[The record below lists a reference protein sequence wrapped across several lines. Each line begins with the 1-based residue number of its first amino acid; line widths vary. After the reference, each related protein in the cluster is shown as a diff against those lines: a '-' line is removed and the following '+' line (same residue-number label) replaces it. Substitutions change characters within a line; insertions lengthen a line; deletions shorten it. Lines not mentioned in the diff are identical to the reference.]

1 MTATVTTKYEKYAKL
16 TTART
21 RYLEAGSGPPLIMLH
36 GMGAG
41 TSANSFD
48 PILEPLAEHFH
59 VYAMDMLGFGLGDRT
74 IVDGPT
80 FSLIIDHVREFM
92 DAQGIAQASFV
103 GHSAGGWM
111 ASILAY
117 ESPERVDK
125 LVMLNSAGMNVEV
138 SAGVGPISQ
147 IPTLE
152 QLRERVG
159 GGMEDSSK
167 VSNEVLDRL
176 AEVQY
181 AALSVPGALNS
192 LDSLLHQMGTPEIRE
207 RYLIQRRL
215 PHIKAKTLV
224 VWGVGDTMDPYP
236 TWTTEYEALDGDM
249 SKSTKPWVI
258 PGARYVLQQTGH
270 SPQVESPDETI
281 ALLTSFL
288 QD

>member
-1 MTATVTTKYEKYAKL
+1 MVAVTTQEKFIQLSAG
-16 TTART
+16 RT
-21 RYLEAGSGPPLIMLH
+21 RYIEAGAGAPLIMLH

-48 PILEPLAEHFH
+48 FVLEPLAEHFH

-92 DAQGIAQASFV
+92 DTQGIEQASFV

-111 ASILAY
+111 LTILAY
-117 ESPERVDK
+117 ESPDRVNK

-152 QLRERVG
+152 QVRERVG
-159 GGMEDSSK
+159 GGMADDSK
-167 VSNEVLDRL
+167 VTSEMLDQ
-176 AEVQY
+176 AAKAQH
-181 AALSVPGALNS
+181 AALSVPGAQHS
-192 LDSLLHQMGTPEIRE
+192 LDPLLHQMGTPEVRQ
-207 RYLIQRRL
+207 RYLLQRRL
-215 PHIKAKTLV
+215 AHIKAKTLV

-236 TWTTEYEALDGDM
+236 TWTEEYEALGGDM
-249 SKSTKPWVI
+249 SKSSKPWVI
-258 PGARYVLQQTGH
+258 PGARHVLLQTGH
-270 SPQVESPDETI
+270 GPQVESVKETVD
-281 ALLTSFL
+281 LLVDFL
-288 QD
+288 EG

>member
-1 MTATVTTKYEKYAKL
+1 MVATAITKYEKYAKL
-16 TTART
+16 TAGRT
-21 RYLEAGSGPPLIMLH
+21 RYLEAGKGAPLIMLH

-48 PILEPLAEHFH
+48 FVLEPLAEHFH
-59 VYAMDMLGFGLGDRT
+59 VYAMDMLGFGLGDRE

-92 DAQGIAQASFV
+92 DSQGIERANFL

-111 ASILAY
+111 LAIMAY

-125 LVMLNSAGMNVEV
+125 LVMLNSAGMNVQV
-138 SAGVGPISQ
+138 SAGVGPVAQ
-147 IPTLE
+147 LPTLE

-159 GGMEDSSK
+159 GGMADDSK
-167 VSNEVLDRL
+167 VTSEMLDQM
-176 AEVQY
+176 AEAQH
-181 AALSVPGALNS
+181 AAWSAPGALNS
-192 LDSLLHQMGTPEIRE
+192 LNPLLHQMGTPEIRE

-215 PHIKAKTLV
+215 PHIKAETLV

-236 TWTTEYEALDGDM
+236 TWTQEYEALGGDM

-258 PGARYVLQQTGH
+258 PGARHVLLQTGH
-270 SPQVESPDETI
+270 GPQTESPQETVG
-281 ALLTSFL
+281 LLLDFL
-288 QD
+288 KS